1 MAYKRMVAA
10 ALLAMAM
17 TAGSVQAQAPNAGC
31 RKKCD
36 ATFSS
41 CTKRGPATS
50 VCLRNWHGC
59 KQQCTA
65 TAQARPMQTA
75 AKATAAAPGK
85 ARR

>member
-10 ALLAMAM
+10 ALLAFAM
-17 TAGSVQAQAPNAGC
+17 TASSVQAQAPNGGC

-36 ATFSS
+36 GNFSG
-41 CTKRGPATS
+41 CTKRGSPQNL
-50 VCLRNWHGC
+50 CLRTWHTC
-59 KQQCTA
+59 KQQCAA

-75 AKATAAAPGK
+75 AKAPAAGAAK